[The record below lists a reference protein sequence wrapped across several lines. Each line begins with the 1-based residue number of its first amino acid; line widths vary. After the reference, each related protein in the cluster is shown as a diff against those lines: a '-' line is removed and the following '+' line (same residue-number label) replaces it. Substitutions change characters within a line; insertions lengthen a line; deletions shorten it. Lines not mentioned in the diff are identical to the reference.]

1 MIPTYI
7 HTYRMAGHQFI
18 DPIIRASVAYPS
30 PFIGSAGLIDILPF
44 DGGRET
50 GKSNDIGRIRTS

>member
-1 MIPTYI
+1 
-7 HTYRMAGHQFI
+7 MAGHQFI